1 MAFERK
7 DHGQPT
13 RVKERLNTF
22 RKMCASHPEFG
33 NVVTG
38 LAPPF
43 SPFFD
48 WFGLKF
54 SNAVLNQEVM
64 ATFLQVPVQ
73 ARLDAEDQLTDGD
86 IDRQLYGTLSNGV
99 GTFTYGNGD
108 SYVGP
113 MVQHGKGVRTTSEGT
128 QYEEVW
134 EAGKRV
140 SRKEKKTAEFDDGVY
155 EGGLKHGLP
164 YGKGL

>member
-1 MAFERK
+1 MCCQREPETPRTEAVNRARTEGVITCKFGTY
-7 DHGQPT
+7 DGQ
-13 RVKERLNTF
+13 LNENI
-22 RKMCASHPEFG
+22 P
-33 NVVTG
+33 
-38 LAPPF
+38 
-43 SPFFD
+43 
-48 WFGLKF
+48 
-54 SNAVLNQEVM
+54 
-64 ATFLQVPVQ
+64 
-73 ARLDAEDQLTDGD
+73 
-86 IDRQLYGTLSNGV
+86 NGV

-108 SYVGP
+108 SYKGDWVGGKKNG
-113 MVQHGKGVRTTSEGT
+113 HGDYLWASGCKYNGAFRDDQMDGDGVHTWPDTSVFHGRWRAGKLHGEGVLTTRKGV